1 MFLFLARK
9 APQVRYREKALTQE
23 CSQGMNDL
31 PVLGDF
37 ILGCDDGGQGG
48 EGWGEKREKVFD

>member
-48 EGWGEKREKVFD
+48 EG